1 MPTYTGKRTFDKMG
15 EGGDGLPPGK
25 HSKVQ
30 RTCQGGAPSDDA
42 ASFIEFANQS
52 RNICTGGHTEL
63 YAYLWLDETNP
74 YYAVNS
80 QILPTHLQ
88 WWDKAQ
94 MDRPNNGQM
103 NQYIRNELTL
113 WKEILYTFRTVTNT
127 RVGDNRIFFRDGS
140 PIVENTFDYGAPD
153 PDPDDLGTVSNHMIV
168 RINMNQSVDDMKA
181 NYRVVNEVAANTVI
195 CGANQLL
202 RIQTRAPELR
212 QEAAQHRFIGE
223 DLLANNPGIFD
234 QNSPNYDPDGY
245 TAREILRQAQL
256 EAASNA
262 AADLL
267 DLYIQQNQAGNQPI
281 LIDPQDPNTL
291 LPGSLLGSFLPMV
304 EVTIMATR
312 PTRSTLEESVP
323 CDNAVAGEIL
333 HDPEVVLFVPAI
345 MLWGLLP
352 GETDSIPIWRPTLSM
367 GKISQTNGMPFEL
380 IPAAPAGA
388 AAAPL
393 VGARRLLQA
402 IKSMPDDEREANAP
416 FVPCLLDIEYSNC
429 PSYSQDEY
437 QCTNKGCTYIMDTGA
452 CIGGKY
458 SNSCAMAECSL
469 IGRAPV
475 TYPDLKISAQR
486 REGHEGDCCRD
497 PMNCVGLDCNE
508 CSQTMNCEWRDG
520 TCNQVACTVDHC
532 GGAEV
537 ANSAS
542 GMAPACTCDCKAPA
556 VGNSYCSIPSDEIS
570 GCDYYRTPEVSN
582 QVDYNV
588 LAACPNISR
597 QDDSGGNMVLQGD
610 SCTPQCIDLMSKWWV
625 GQNCRCSTQ
634 AEADK
639 NPSSIAHWADYDK
652 IADLCGVERP
662 VCPDEKPERPVD
674 CRRLDFV
681 SCKAAQDEGYCIWD
695 RDYGDDHG
703 RCYAAPSDNVATC
716 LASISDRCGSVRPQD
731 PTNPVQLTACMKCGT
746 NDHGRELAQAGCNND
761 IIGFWCLDQPVTC
774 EGVQCP
780 PGHMVGEPNQIRDFD
795 SHKAGNGCCDRTCSG
810 YESSSCQEG
819 EVLKPNLDTVL
830 ESDGCC
836 EPRISCVGARCGI
849 NELLVRNPDQR
860 FADERGG
867 CCVPSCA
874 EEPCAAGNLRKPNA
888 ATIYV
893 EDGCCEQSCAGQTC
907 QANEQLKANPDTIP
921 ASQGCCEARVEYCQH
936 EMCPLGQ
943 RLKANPAAV
952 RKSDGCCETVNYT
965 NKRIIK
971 DCDDMHHVAVGPNQ
985 EATCNSSVMH
995 GSNGIWS
1002 NCKWDDNFAMFN
1014 DCDRDDRAPGN
1025 NLGNVELLPLGTLQ
1039 DGYLR
1044 PTERKHV
1051 WYQGLSGSWQV
1062 VPECGEGCT
1071 RRGLESDD
1079 CGSND
1084 EHCTNK
1090 IDMYGRVCK
1099 MNYNPDAR
1107 ISRCGPQPWTDQ
1119 NDENMAD
1126 YVGGILSTP
1135 T

>member
-30 RTCQGGAPSDDA
+30 RTCQGAAPSDDA
-42 ASFIEFANQS
+42 ASFIELANQS

-113 WKEILYTFRTVTNT
+113 WKEILYTFSTVTNT
-127 RVGDNRIFFRDGS
+127 RVGDNRIFFSDGS
-140 PIVENTFDYGAPD
+140 PIVENTFDYGGAD
-153 PDPDDLGTVSNHMIV
+153 PDPEDLGTVSNYMIV
-168 RINMNQSVDDMKA
+168 RINMNQSVNDMKA
-181 NYRVVNEVAANTVI
+181 NYRRVVGDANTVI

-202 RIQTRAPELR
+202 RIQTRASELR
-212 QEAAQHRFIGE
+212 EEAAQARLRGE
-223 DLLANNPGIFD
+223 DFLANSPGILD
-234 QNSPNYDPDGY
+234 QNSPNYDPDGIA
-245 TAREILRQAQL
+245 AREIMRQFQL
-256 EAASNA
+256 EATSNA

-267 DLYIQQNQAGNQPI
+267 DLYIQQNQAGNPLNQPI
-281 LIDPQDPNTL
+281 QIDPQDPDSL
-291 LPGSLLGSFLPMV
+291 LQGSLLGSFLPMV
-304 EVTIMATR
+304 EVKIMATQ
-312 PTRSTLEESVP
+312 PTLSTLEESVP

-333 HDPEVVLFVPAI
+333 HIPEVVLFVPAI

-367 GKISQTNGMPFEL
+367 GRISQANGMPFEL
-380 IPAAPAGA
+380 IPAAAAPAGA

-570 GCDYYRTPEVSN
+570 GCDYYTTPEVSN

-625 GQNCRCSTQ
+625 GRNCRCSTQ
-634 AEADK
+634 VEAQK
-639 NPSSIAHWADYDK
+639 NPSSIARWADYDK
-652 IADLCGVERP
+652 IADLCGVDRP
-662 VCPDEKPERPVD
+662 VCPDEKPEPPVD
-674 CRRLDFV
+674 CRPLDFV

-695 RDYGDDHG
+695 PAYADERG
-703 RCYAAPSDNVATC
+703 RCYMAPKDNVATC
-716 LASISDRCGSVRPQD
+716 LASISDTCGSVRPQD
-731 PTNPVQLTACMKCGT
+731 PNNPVQLTACMKCGT
-746 NDHGRELAQAGCNND
+746 TDHGRELTQAGCNKD

-774 EGVQCP
+774 EGTQCP

-795 SHKAGNGCCDRTCSG
+795 SHKAGYGCCDRTCSG

-830 ESDGCC
+830 ESEGCC
-836 EPRISCVGARCGI
+836 EPRRSCVGAQCGR
-849 NELLVRNPDQR
+849 NELLVRNPDQHY
-860 FADERGG
+860 ADEG

-874 EEPCAAGNLRKPNA
+874 EEPCAAGHVRKPNA
-888 ATIYV
+888 ETIYV
-893 EDGCCEQSCAGQTC
+893 EDGCCEQSCAGHTC
-907 QANEQLKANPDTIP
+907 QPNEQLKANPDTIR
-921 ASQGCCEARVEYCQH
+921 ASQGCCEARVEYCEN
-936 EMCPLGQ
+936 EMCLPGQ

-952 RKSDGCCETVNYT
+952 RKSDGCCETVNYN
-965 NKRIIK
+965 NKRILS
-971 DCDDMHHVAVGPNQ
+971 DCDQMWHMAVGSNQ
-985 EATCNSSVMH
+985 QETCSTAASFK
-995 GSNGIWS
+995 NGKWY
-1002 NCKWDDNFAMFN
+1002 NCKWDDNVAVFN
-1014 DCDRDDRAPGN
+1014 DCDYESGD
-1025 NLGNVELLPLGTLQ
+1025 LGTVQLLPIGRLP
-1039 DGYLR
+1039 DENMR
-1044 PTERKHV
+1044 PTASGQKHV
-1051 WYQGLSGSWQV
+1051 WYQGLSSNYNV
-1062 VPECGEGCT
+1062 VDSCDVGCEPNPY
-1071 RRGLESDD
+1071 GGGDVCSDG
-1079 CGSND
+1079 CR
-1084 EHCTNK
+1084 NK
-1090 IDMYGRVCK
+1090 IDKYGRVCALQSGGDASYCLPRLWNIGDSNAES
-1099 MNYNPDAR
+1099 MN
-1107 ISRCGPQPWTDQ
+1107 
-1119 NDENMAD
+1119 D
-1126 YVGGILSTP
+1126 YTGGILSTP

>member
-25 HSKVQ
+25 HSQVQ

-52 RNICTGGHTEL
+52 RNICAGGHAEL

-153 PDPDDLGTVSNHMIV
+153 PDPEDLGTVSNYMIV

-181 NYRVVNEVAANTVI
+181 NYSVVNQAAANTVV

-202 RIQTRAPELR
+202 RIQTREPELR
-212 QEAAQHRFIGE
+212 QEADRNRHIAD
-223 DLLANNPGIFD
+223 DLLANNPGILD
-234 QNSPNYDPDGY
+234 PNSPNYAPYSSIG
-245 TAREILRQAQL
+245 REIVQRSAASQVA
-256 EAASNA
+256 EAAANN
-262 AADLL
+262 L
-267 DLYIQQNQAGNQPI
+267 DLYIQQNQAGNQLNQPI
-281 LIDPQDPNTL
+281 LIDPQDPTTL
-291 LPGSLLGSFLPMV
+291 LRASLLGSFLPMV
-304 EVTIMATR
+304 EVTIMATQ
-312 PTRSTLEESVP
+312 PARSSLEESVP
-323 CDNAVAGEIL
+323 CENAVAGEIL
-333 HDPEVVLFVPAI
+333 HDPGVVLFVPAI

-352 GETDSIPIWRPTLSM
+352 GEADSIPIWRPTLSM
-367 GKISQTNGMPFEL
+367 GRISQANGVPFEL
-380 IPAAPAGA
+380 IPAPA

-393 VGARRLLQA
+393 AGARRLLQA
-402 IKSMPDDEREANAP
+402 IKSMPEGEREANAP

-508 CSQTMNCEWRDG
+508 CSRTMNCEWRDG

-570 GCDYYRTPEVSN
+570 GCDYYTTPEVSN

-634 AEADK
+634 AEAQK
-639 NPSSIAHWADYDK
+639 NPSSIARWADYDK
-652 IADLCGVERP
+652 IADLCGIDRP
-662 VCPDEKPERPVD
+662 VCPDEKPERPAD
-674 CRRLDFV
+674 CHRLDLR

-695 RDYGDDHG
+695 PSYRDEIG
-703 RCYAAPSDNVATC
+703 RCYDAPSDNVATC

-731 PTNPVQLTACMKCGT
+731 PNNPVQLTACMKCAIT
-746 NDHGRELAQAGCNND
+746 DHDQELTQAGCNKD
-761 IIGFWCLDQPVTC
+761 IISFWCLDQPVTC

-780 PGHMVGEPNQIRDFD
+780 PGHMVGEPNQIKDID

-836 EPRISCVGARCGI
+836 EPRRSCVGARCGI

-860 FADERGG
+860 FADELGG

-874 EEPCAAGNLRKPNA
+874 EEPCAAGSVRKPNA
-888 ATIYV
+888 AAIYV
-893 EDGCCEQSCAGQTC
+893 EDGCCEQSCAGHTC

-936 EMCPLGQ
+936 EACPPGQ

-952 RKSDGCCETVNYT
+952 RKSDGCCEIVNYT
-965 NKRIIK
+965 NKRIIS
-971 DCDDMHHVAVGPNQ
+971 DCDDMHHM
-985 EATCNSSVMH
+985 EM
-995 GSNGIWS
+995 GSNQQETCSTAAAFKDDKWH
-1002 NCKWDDNFAMFN
+1002 NCKWDDNVAFFN
-1014 DCDRDDRAPGN
+1014 DCDYESGD
-1025 NLGNVELLPLGTLQ
+1025 LGTVQLLPIGRLPNENM
-1039 DGYLR
+1039 R
-1044 PTERKHV
+1044 PTASGQKHV
-1051 WYQGLSGSWQV
+1051 WYQGLSSDYSV
-1062 VPECGEGCT
+1062 VDKCSDGCT
-1071 RRGLESDD
+1071 TVRGTSICSD
-1079 CGSND
+1079 N
-1084 EHCTNK
+1084 CTDK
-1090 IDMYGRVCK
+1090 IDKYGRVCEWHSYSGQNTRYCSPRLWDSGDSNAES
-1099 MNYNPDAR
+1099 MN
-1107 ISRCGPQPWTDQ
+1107 
-1119 NDENMAD
+1119 D
-1126 YVGGILSTP
+1126 YSGGILSTP